1 MGLYWEAARH
11 QGFIPWDVY
20 SDIQMRLDDYVKF
33 FQVAAKD
40 LPPKI
45 FFLNSISDPAFP
57 SNYFMFSQT

>member
-40 LPPKI
+40 LPPDN
-45 FFLNSISDPAFP
+45 FFSKFN
-57 SNYFMFSQT
+57 